1 MKKIVIL
8 MLAFGFCLSDPGT
21 DENHR
26 VCQTAGSA
34 SCCDICSLTS
44 VTQKVG
50 ELGEKVVNMAEKIT
64 FLETRLQNAEKE
76 VLELRSLTAGSPQVA
91 FSAALRDSG
100 SGNIGPFTTATPLQY
115 KKVFSNT
122 GNSYNPSTG
131 IFTAMVSG
139 MYYVAFIRFSMFNNL
154 ASPPNSV
161 VSLMKNS
168 ERLTSV
174 WDTSGS
180 DINDMGSNA
189 VVIPLKVGDNVFV
202 QLEPNRLVYD
212 DVMNYNTFS
221 GFLLFTM

>member
-131 IFTAMVSG
+131 IFTATVSG
-139 MYYVAFIRFSMFNNL
+139 MFFFRFSMFNNMTP
-154 ASPPNSV
+154 APNSV
-161 VSLMKNS
+161 VSLMKNN

-174 WDTSGS
+174 WDTAAS
-180 DINDMGSNA
+180 DVHDSGSNA
-189 VVIPLKVGDNVFV
+189 VVISLKVGDNVFV
-202 QLEPNRLVYD
+202 QLEPNRAVYD
-212 DVMNYNTFS
+212 DGMHYNTFS
-221 GFLLFTM
+221 GFLLFPM